1 MIPKIETIDIDGIG
15 LATPQPRPQ
24 FTVVYGGAKTGKTT
38 TASYS
43 ESPVI
48 LPVGNES
55 GQEIMIKHGI
65 PCFDN
70 TKGFK
75 ELDFVFACIA
85 RLMRTEHSRKTL
97 IIDNLSRFRELVD
110 EDVETDHKG
119 EDITGFGRA
128 QALSF
133 PYYKRLVSGI
143 KMLMQKKQ
151 MHVILI
157 AHDVQYNVNLKDGS
171 YFSRTGIL
179 APAGENTNVRS
190 LLESTA
196 HNVLYIRNEAT
207 IKKDVKGAMG
217 QKKNIA
223 LEAPMRRTIYTQSK
237 GSFFAGT
244 YNQMEDQYD
253 IESSETLE
261 ALYRAKTNE
270 SLKEFWQK
278 LYE

>member
-1 MIPKIETIDIDGIG
+1 MIPKIETIAIDGIG

-24 FTVVYGGAKTGKTT
+24 FTVVYGAAKTGKTT

-70 TKGFK
+70 SKGMK
-75 ELDFVFACIA
+75 ELDFVFGCIA
-85 RLMRTEHSRKTL
+85 KLMRTEHNRKTL

-110 EDVETDHKG
+110 EDVENDHKG
-119 EDITGFGRA
+119 EDISGFGRA
-128 QALSF
+128 QAISF
-133 PYYKRLVSGI
+133 PYYKRLVAGI

-157 AHDVQYNVNLKDGS
+157 AHDVQYNVNLKDGT

-207 IKKDVKGAMG
+207 IKKNVKVAMG
-217 QKKNIA
+217 ATKNIA
-223 LEAPMRRTIYTQSK
+223 LEAPMSRTLYTQSK

-244 YNQMEDQYD
+244 YNQMDDSYA
-253 IESSETLE
+253 IESSKTLE
-261 ALYRAKTNE
+261 ELYREKTNE